1 MATEDIY
8 KELCT
13 SYRAIDD
20 FRMKLLGFLPL
31 ASGGIFAF
39 FIHPDFFFDD
49 QKMAMV
55 KPLFPAIGTF
65 GFIVILGLFAF
76 EIYGIRKCTA
86 LILVGT
92 YLEIK
97 QGNGHG
103 QFADRPKG
111 VLGFIAEPLAAGI
124 IYPAVMAAW
133 VYFALNSW
141 EQSCVAK
148 WTILVFAVFF
158 FFTLGFIGWLE
169 QIEIPRLEKSLGIFR
184 KVDLDSGRTECLLKD
199 KMERE
204 SPDRGGT

>member
-8 KELCT
+8 RELCT

-39 FIHPDFFFDD
+39 FINPDFILHEK
-49 QKMAMV
+49 KMTIA
-55 KPLFPAIGTF
+55 KPLLPAIGIF
-65 GFIVILGLFAF
+65 GLLVTLGLFAF
-76 EIYGIRKCTA
+76 EIYGIRKCMS

-97 QGNGHG
+97 QGSGHG

-133 VYFALNSW
+133 VYFALNYS
-141 EQSCVAK
+141 EPTCVAT
-148 WTILVFAVFF
+148 WTTLVFAVFLL
-158 FFTLGFIGWLE
+158 FTLVFIGWLE
-169 QIEIPRLEKSLGIFR
+169 WIEIPRLEKSLGIFR
-184 KVDLDSGRTECLLKD
+184 KVDLESGRTEYVQIEKTD
-199 KMERE
+199 
-204 SPDRGGT
+204 S